1 MSFVND
7 EGLLKMSKGEMQVS
21 LMSRITALSEALPI
35 FEEDLIQY
43 FAWMTNQCEIRDA
56 VIAERDEEI
65 IRLNERIA
73 QLEAQGGGTVSG
85 DFVPLSGAVST
96 TNYEEAKQEI
106 VMSGSYELT
115 RLSNNS
121 YFIAVF
127 GSAIGFSLEPLAPT
141 IEKIVTLAI
150 PAQMDLAV
158 SFSSGVASEGCPA
171 KITAGKTGIYTVRFV
186 AGKILISG
194 LEV

>member
-1 MSFVND
+1 MD
-7 EGLLKMSKGEMQVS
+7 EFANL
-21 LMSRITALSEALPI
+21 T
-35 FEEDLIQY
+35 FEEMLEDLGERRVAGRDCLLLFDDNVVTAFRKAKDLLALQDGTI
-43 FAWMTNQCEIRDA
+43 ADKDNEIT
-56 VIAERDEEI
+56 
-65 IRLNERIA
+65 RLNERIKE
-73 QLEAQGGGTVSG
+73 LEAQGGGSVGG
-85 DFVPLSGAVST
+85 DYVPLSGAVST

-121 YFIAVF
+121 YLIAAF
-127 GSAIGFSLEPLAPT
+127 GAALSFSLEPLATT

-158 SFSSGVASEGCPA
+158 SFSSGVVSEGCPA